1 LGFKDVLGEIN
12 LSACEG
18 TSMIHEIH
26 LQSKHRDEMI
36 DITAQV
42 EKLLAQENVQE
53 GLAVVYSSHTTA
65 GITINENADPDV
77 QRDILARL
85 EEICPRD
92 RVGDRH
98 IEGNSA
104 AHLKASVVGTSQTII
119 IQNGRLL
126 LGRWQGIYFCEFDGP
141 RERTVYVKIIK

>member
-1 LGFKDVLGEIN
+1 MV
-12 LSACEG
+12 
-18 TSMIHEIH
+18 H
-26 LQSKHRDEMI
+26 LIQLQTNHRDQMI

-42 EKLLAQENVQE
+42 EKILAQENVQE

-77 QRDILARL
+77 QKDFLRRL
-85 EEICPRD
+85 DEIYPWD
-92 RVGDRH
+92 MAADRH

-104 AHLKASVVGTSQTII
+104 AHLKASTIGASQTVIV
-119 IQNGRLL
+119 QKGKLL

-141 RERTVYVKIIK
+141 RPRTCYVKILK